1 MIELK
6 DISIAIG
13 GKTILK
19 ECNICF
25 PDGSVTALTGRNG
38 SGKSTL
44 LRVIASLIENYSGET
59 IIDGISSK
67 EMAASQLARHLAIVS
82 TQRVRI
88 PNLTCREVVSLG
100 RAPYTSW
107 RGQLLEKDRQIV
119 EEALEM
125 VGMKAFA
132 DRSMDRMSDGEC
144 QKVMIA
150 RALAQDTRNILLDE
164 PNAFLDFQ
172 NRNEVGRLLSDLA
185 HKQGK
190 CIIYS
195 THEPDLA
202 KIYSDSIL
210 EISSEHLVRK

>member
-1 MIELK
+1 M
-6 DISIAIG
+6 
-13 GKTILK
+13 
-19 ECNICF
+19 
-25 PDGSVTALTGRNG
+25 TGRNG

-44 LRVIASLIENYSGET
+44 LRVIASLIENYSGEA
-59 IIDGISSK
+59 IIDGISSR

>member
-1 MIELK
+1 ME
-6 DISIAIG
+6 
-13 GKTILK
+13 
-19 ECNICF
+19 
-25 PDGSVTALTGRNG
+25 
-38 SGKSTL
+38 
-44 LRVIASLIENYSGET
+44 
-59 IIDGISSK
+59 
-67 EMAASQLARHLAIVS
+67 
-82 TQRVRI
+82 
-88 PNLTCREVVSLG
+88 EV
-100 RAPYTSW
+100 W
-107 RGQLLEKDRQIV
+107 
-119 EEALEM
+119 EM